1 MSKYIGNIGS
11 SVLKGAKGKI
21 NGAFDGARSI
31 IEKTTNLIGQSNDS
45 DGGGGNALLTYPS
58 DLRAESNKN
67 LPLIEF
73 TAHERNPSPGQDGE
87 GEKKPGTGFH
97 RIYLPVTSSLEFT
110 DSSNYN
116 TINLSGA
123 GAKVAQAMLEGGRSA
138 TEILSSMGAAVAEA
152 KEMLASQ
159 YIPGSVGDYVKFSSK
174 TITNPNT
181 NTTFEGNGIRTFS
194 FTFKLVAKS
203 EADSKLI
210 QKIHQ
215 TFRYF
220 SYADLNS
227 ENSNLF
233 LSYPAPWTIKFLDST
248 MLENEYLPGIW
259 SCYLTNVGTTFN
271 SSSNM
276 YFADNAPTEVD
287 ISLTFQ
293 ETRVL
298 NRNDMMQIKKSP
310 DRGIIEGKP
319 SSITPAVDNPDNSEV
334 TGEGGD

>member
-1 MSKYIGNIGS
+1 MSLNIGNIGS
-11 SVLKGAKGKI
+11 TVKRAKGFV
-21 NGAFDGARSI
+21 NSALGSVRSQAG
-31 IEKTTNLIGQSNDS
+31 KYTNLMGQSDAS

-73 TAHERNPSPGQDGE
+73 TAHERNPSPGQDAA

-97 RIYLPVTSSLEFT
+97 TIYLPVTSSLVFS

-123 GAKVAQAMLEGGRSA
+123 GAKIGQALLEGGRA
-138 TEILSSMGAAVAEA
+138 PTDILTSMGAAVAEA
-152 KEMLASQ
+152 KEMLAAE
-159 YIPGSVGDYVKFSSK
+159 YIPGSIGDYIKFSSK

-233 LSYPAPWTIKFLDST
+233 LSYPAPWTIKFKDSS
-248 MLENEYLPGIW
+248 MVENEYLPGIW
-259 SCYLTNVGTTFN
+259 SCYLTSVGTTFN

-276 YFADNAPTEVD
+276 YFSDNAPTEVD

-319 SSITPAVDNPDNSEV
+319 SSITPAVDNPANSET

>member
-31 IEKTTNLIGQSNDS
+31 IEKTTNLLGQSNDS